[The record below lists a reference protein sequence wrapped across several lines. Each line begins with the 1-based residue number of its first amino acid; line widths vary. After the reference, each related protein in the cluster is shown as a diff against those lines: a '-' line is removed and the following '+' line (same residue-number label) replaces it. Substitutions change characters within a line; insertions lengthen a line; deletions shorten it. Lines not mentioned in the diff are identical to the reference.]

1 MIDTPEHLFLIFL
14 IYLITYRKTNN
25 RIISIISSAL
35 YALSFMVL
43 STSDHQTGVFT
54 ASLLAVLSYYFLQ
67 ERKILTAGIFI
78 ALAIL
83 TKAYF
88 LPIFLAFFIYFAIKN
103 EWRNLFKFSLSF
115 AVTGLIILLPFLI
128 QAPGQLISDI
138 FGFSLTRPV
147 GLSKTNIAWFFITK
161 DLLLFVF
168 MIFNLLNIRKNILF
182 GLISLFSI
190 VFFLGYRD
198 VYYLYF
204 NFLTPFLCISF
215 YEIHYFLRKNLNIQ
229 KMVIPTIIFIFIF
242 YNLFTYLTAYRN
254 LGKIREVNSIIKI
267 ILKEKPDYLYGIN
280 DLTPALIALTR
291 IPALENVNDAHEYF
305 FTRKIYDKKLL
316 TNKAVESKTIII
328 AHGADYPQYNIKQD
342 ILDNI
347 FVKEAI
353 YKNCKNIF
361 SIPVLSEGD
370 TNRIN
375 FFKCY

>member
-1 MIDTPEHLFLIFL
+1 
-14 IYLITYRKTNN
+14 
-25 RIISIISSAL
+25 
-35 YALSFMVL
+35 
-43 STSDHQTGVFT
+43 
-54 ASLLAVLSYYFLQ
+54 
-67 ERKILTAGIFI
+67 
-78 ALAIL
+78 
-83 TKAYF
+83 
-88 LPIFLAFFIYFAIKN
+88 
-103 EWRNLFKFSLSF
+103 
-115 AVTGLIILLPFLI
+115 
-128 QAPGQLISDI
+128 
-138 FGFSLTRPV
+138 
-147 GLSKTNIAWFFITK
+147 
-161 DLLLFVF
+161 
-168 MIFNLLNIRKNILF
+168 
-182 GLISLFSI
+182 
-190 VFFLGYRD
+190 
-198 VYYLYF
+198 
-204 NFLTPFLCISF
+204 
-215 YEIHYFLRKNLNIQ
+215 
-229 KMVIPTIIFIFIF
+229 MVIPTIIFIFIF